1 MAQGT
6 FDDRF
11 ILRFTNNLAI
21 SKAQLPDTGM
31 TAFIKSGKLCIRAN
45 SAMEDILVYDVSGK
59 LIRSYE
65 AAGAFDFT
73 GDFPFAN
80 GVYLARV
87 KLENGAVENR
97 KLVN

>member
-1 MAQGT
+1 
-6 FDDRF
+6 
-11 ILRFTNNLAI
+11 
-21 SKAQLPDTGM
+21 
-31 TAFIKSGKLCIRAN
+31 
-45 SAMEDILVYDVSGK
+45 MEDILVYDVSGK